1 MKMTWESLQI
11 FILRIHLLWIPT
23 TKVLLLI
30 IMSTPW
36 QNRNKAMVG
45 RTQIVLLV
53 DARPAAIDPPMAAVL
68 VVATRL
74 VALCEVCLAQAVVVL
89 LGHIQIQT
97 RHMKHRYHSYIS
109 KHVFILDS
117 FTLYNIL
124 IPPLRY
130 VRKKRNWQ
138 KQKESVVTELSLW
151 IERVDPATC
160 VLLPLRELST
170 SGRRQRI
177 ITYITYMVSQIMD
190 PR

>member
-1 MKMTWESLQI
+1 
-11 FILRIHLLWIPT
+11 
-23 TKVLLLI
+23 
-30 IMSTPW
+30 
-36 QNRNKAMVG
+36 MVG

-117 FTLYNIL
+117 FTLYNSL
-124 IPPLRY
+124 IPPLF
-130 VRKKRNWQ
+130 
-138 KQKESVVTELSLW
+138 
-151 IERVDPATC
+151 A
-160 VLLPLRELST
+160 LRS
-170 SGRRQRI
+170 
-177 ITYITYMVSQIMD
+177 
-190 PR
+190 